1 MVFHQHQSIENSLK
15 SAMDSTDLG
24 NKKESHGSGRSKLVK
39 SIHKQSNL
47 TDKEVSKLQTNPI
60 SAELAQSTDLKVVGS
75 IEKIDSNAMVHG
87 WVYCVNYP
95 EQRLQVGIYNDQKMV
110 GWALAHLSRSDL
122 NLPVSSGNKVG
133 FQIQLSPAVC
143 NKKAHSLQAYVIGSE
158 LIPFGHIFEYQSAE
172 QKTVHY
178 QGFLDQTRLKKAL
191 YSMSE
196 SFESQEKRRFYYGL
210 ETVCV
215 LMECD
220 YFDAALLLMD
230 KWPTLFRDHVLSKL
244 KRAECEIKL
253 QKNEVAAQR
262 LIKMVKEYSDQPLV
276 WCLLIDMLIKKEK
289 YSQAEQCFKELD
301 TLVNGNSDIYSLIL
315 GLKLKCYQ
323 AAGIEGL
330 SHHQKLNLSAQCQQ
344 VLLID
349 DENRFASALLFQLN
363 QINSDKQKNFFQQQ
377 KYCQDLIH
385 ETIVLN
391 TWLEIL
397 DKFNQC

>member
-1 MVFHQHQSIENSLK
+1 MVFHQYQSIEKNPE
-15 SAMDSTDLG
+15 SAVDLTDLV
-24 NKKESHGSGRSKLVK
+24 NKKSSHGNRRSKLVK
-39 SIHKQSNL
+39 SIRKDSKL
-47 TDKEVSKLQTNPI
+47 TDKEGSILPTNRI
-60 SAELAQSTDLKVVGS
+60 DQELDQSTDFKVVGS

-87 WVYCVNYP
+87 WVCCVNDP
-95 EQRLQVGIYNDQKMV
+95 EQRLQVGIYHDQQMV

-122 NLPVSSGNKVG
+122 ALPVGSGNKVG

-143 NKKAHSLQAYVIGSE
+143 NQKAHSLKAYVIGSK
-158 LIPFGHIFEYQSAE
+158 LIPFGHPFEFQSAE
-172 QKTVHY
+172 QKKVHY
-178 QGFLDQTRLKKAL
+178 QGFLDQIRLKKAL

-196 SFESQEKRRFYYGL
+196 SFGSQETQGFSYGL

-220 YFDAALLLMD
+220 YFDAALQLMD
-230 KWPTLFRDHVLSKL
+230 KWPALFRDHVLSKL
-244 KRAECEIKL
+244 KRAECESKL
-253 QKNEVAAQR
+253 QKSEVAAQR
-262 LIKMVKEYSDQPLV
+262 LIKTVKEHSGQPLA

-289 YSQAEQCFKELD
+289 YSQAEQCFKQLD
-301 TLVNGNSDIYSLIL
+301 TLINGHSDIYSLVL

-344 VLLID
+344 VLLMD
-349 DENRFASALLFQLN
+349 DENRCASALLFQLN

-385 ETIVLN
+385 ETMVLN

-397 DKFNQC
+397 DNLNHS